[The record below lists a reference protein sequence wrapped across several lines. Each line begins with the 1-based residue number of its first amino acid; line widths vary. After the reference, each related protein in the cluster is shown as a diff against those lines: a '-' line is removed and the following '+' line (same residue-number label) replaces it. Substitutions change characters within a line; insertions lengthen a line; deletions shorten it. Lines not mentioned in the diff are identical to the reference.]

1 MSTENTNLTSTNDF
15 ASIESAVAGNYDFS
29 IGDTLKEGWQRV
41 GGLKGPFWAA
51 ALVVFIF
58 VLVAGLA
65 LSAIANVLSLTNGT
79 VGLVAQLLLQLAV
92 MAAIYPFMAGI
103 AMLGVRRAVDLPISY
118 QEAFA
123 YFAYISPLVVAGI
136 LMSILIT
143 LGFLLLIIPGIYAY
157 IFYISPLVIAGVLMR
172 ILMTLG
178 FLLLIIPGIYLS
190 VAYMFTVQLVVEKNL
205 SAWQAMETSRKA
217 VTHHWFK
224 FFFTIL
230 IMGIIFLLSAIPLGL
245 GLIWTYPMLVAV
257 MGILYRDTFGVQ
269 QAE

>member
-1 MSTENTNLTSTNDF
+1 MSTENTNLTSTNDS
-15 ASIESAVAGNYDFS
+15 ASIESAIVGNYDFS
-29 IGDTLKEGWQRV
+29 IGDSLKEGWQRV
-41 GGLKGPFWAA
+41 SGLKGPFWAA
-51 ALVVFIF
+51 AVVVFIF
-58 VLVAGLA
+58 MLVAGLA

-79 VGLVAQLLLQLAV
+79 VGLVAQLLLQLAI

-123 YFAYISPLVVAGI
+123 YFAYV
-136 LMSILIT
+136 
-143 LGFLLLIIPGIYAY
+143 
-157 IFYISPLVIAGVLMR
+157 SPLVIAGVLMS

-190 VAYMFTVQLVVEKNL
+190 VAYMFTVPLVVEKNL

-217 VTHHWFK
+217 VTRHWFK
-224 FFFTIL
+224 FFFTL
-230 IMGIIFLLSAIPLGL
+230 LVMGIIFVLSAIPLGL

-269 QAE
+269 QSE